1 MAKLDQTM
9 IGIERALSYHVR
21 PRAGQTVEL
30 VERGQ
35 DVFHVLGP
43 ARGTSGEFRFTPAFG
58 PAGRRQIVALVSL
71 SGRLSQTLL
80 IGSYTAPPTPTG
92 QTC

>member
-58 PAGRRQIVALVSL
+58 WGAVPGAG
-71 SGRLSQTLL
+71 
-80 IGSYTAPPTPTG
+80 PTS
-92 QTC
+92 